1 MNEPLKG
8 KRFGLFD
15 YHTKQVIETNYQDSG
30 KMFFDEDI
38 KSAVEW
44 LKEQIIITGGLAVS
58 ELIDKAFED
67 VTFNSIKET
76 EVKKRLQLC

>member
-1 MNEPLKG
+1 MNRPLKR
-8 KRFGLFD
+8 KTTQRID
-15 YHTKQVIETNYQDSG
+15 YANCKWVQAEHV
-30 KMFFDEDI
+30 